1 MAAVA
6 VDDVIAQ
13 VVGVLTRA
21 ESLFTAGDGPA
32 QDAAGALASA
42 AEVNQTLSGR
52 TADLSGA
59 GVSSHRQAVA
69 QSATAMGQ
77 AAAADGALTRHLRG
91 AAGTHSDGAGRAGHL
106 RAGAAEIADI
116 VGPLRGTAPGDMV
129 VLKTLHARLAGMQQL
144 VAEHVEHGS
153 ATAEQIRA
161 LGYTR

>member
-1 MAAVA
+1 MAGVA
-6 VDDVIAQ
+6 VDELIAR

-21 ESLFTAGDGPA
+21 ESLFTAVDGPA
-32 QDAAGALASA
+32 EEAAGALDSA
-42 AEVNQTLSGR
+42 TEVNQTLNRR
-52 TADLSGA
+52 TAGMSGA
-59 GVSSHRQAVA
+59 GVSGHRQVVA
-69 QSATAMGQ
+69 QSAAALGQ
-77 AAAADGALTRHLRG
+77 AADADTALTQHLRG
-91 AAGTHSDGAGRAGHL
+91 AAGTHSVGAGRAGHL

-129 VLKTLHARLAGMQQL
+129 VLKTLHAHLARMQQL